1 MPREPWRWR
10 GVRGALKVL
19 LVAYLLVVVGCAAIQ
34 RRLLYFPS
42 HEATSN
48 GRLEPWI
55 ENGESWGARRV
66 VERPSAV
73 WLVTHGNAGQAAQR
87 GYIVDLLPAD
97 ADVYV
102 LEYPGYG
109 ARPGDPSRANFDAA
123 ASAAWRRLGELHPNL
138 PRNVLGESI
147 GTGPASQLALD
158 PRPPDSIVLAVPFDR
173 LVDVAAGAL
182 PWLPVRWILLDD
194 WDNVAA
200 LESFSGSL
208 VILAAEHD
216 TVIPTEHALAL
227 ARSLPRAELRK
238 LPGGHND
245 WSRHVA
251 PHSLR

>member
-1 MPREPWRWR
+1 M
-10 GVRGALKVL
+10 KVL
-19 LVAYLLVVVGCAAIQ
+19 LVVYLLVVVGCAALQ

-42 HEATSN
+42 HDASSS

-87 GYIVDLLPAD
+87 GYIVDLLPED

-109 ARPGDPSRANFDAA
+109 ARPGDPSRASFDAA
-123 ASAAWRRLGELHPNL
+123 ASAAWRRLGELRPNL

-158 PRPPDSIVLAVPFDR
+158 PRPPDSIVLAVP
-173 LVDVAAGAL
+173 
-182 PWLPVRWILLDD
+182 
-194 WDNVAA
+194 
-200 LESFSGSL
+200 
-208 VILAAEHD
+208 
-216 TVIPTEHALAL
+216 
-227 ARSLPRAELRK
+227 
-238 LPGGHND
+238 
-245 WSRHVA
+245 
-251 PHSLR
+251 

>member
-1 MPREPWRWR
+1 MSKEPRKWR
-10 GVRGALKVL
+10 GVRGLLKVL
-19 LVAYLLVVVGCAAIQ
+19 LVAYLFVLVGCAAMQ
-34 RRLLYFPS
+34 RKLLYFPS
-42 HEATSN
+42 HDEVSN
-48 GRLEPWI
+48 GRLERWI
-55 ENGESWGARRV
+55 ENGESWGARRT

-73 WLVTHGNAGQAAQR
+73 WLVTHGNAGQASQR
-87 GYIVDLLPAD
+87 EYIVELLPED

-109 ARPGDPSRANFDAA
+109 ARSGDPSRASFDAA

-138 PRNVLGESI
+138 LRNVLGESI

-173 LVDVAAGAL
+173 LVDVAAEKL
-182 PWLPVRWILLDD
+182 PWLPVRWILCDD

-200 LESFSGSL
+200 LESFSGPL
-208 VILAAEHD
+208 VILAAERD
-216 TVIPTEHALAL
+216 TVIPTAHALAL
-227 ARSLPRAELRK
+227 ARSLPRAKLRT

>member
-1 MPREPWRWR
+1 MKKFRSL
-10 GVRGALKVL
+10 ALAAV
-19 LVAYLLVVVGCAAIQ
+19 VAYLLVVVGCAAVQ

-42 HEATSN
+42 HEVVSS

-55 ENGESWGARRV
+55 ESGESWGVRRV

-87 GYIVDLLPAD
+87 EYIVELLPED

-109 ARPGDPSRANFDAA
+109 ARPGEPSRASFDAA

-173 LVDVAAGAL
+173 LVDVAAQTL
-182 PWLPVRWILLDD
+182 PWLPVRWILCDD

-200 LESFSGSL
+200 LEHFPGRL
-208 VILAAEHD
+208 VILAAERD

-251 PHSLR
+251 PHSLH

>member
-1 MPREPWRWR
+1 MSRRRPFSRV
-10 GVRGALKVL
+10 VRSLALAVVVL
-19 LVAYLLVVVGCAAIQ
+19 YLLVVVGCAAVQ
-34 RRLLYFPS
+34 RKLLYFPS
-42 HEATSN
+42 HEEVSN

-55 ENGESWGARRV
+55 ENGESWGARRI

-87 GYIVDLLPAD
+87 EYIVNLLPAE

-109 ARPGDPSRANFDAA
+109 ARSGDPSRASFDAA
-123 ASAAWRRLGELHPNL
+123 ASAAWRRLGELHPDL

-158 PRPPDSIVLAVPFDR
+158 ARPPDLIVLAVPFDR
-173 LVDVAAGAL
+173 LVDVAAQAL
-182 PWLPVRWILLDD
+182 PWLPVRWILCED

-200 LESFSGSL
+200 LEPFAGRL